1 MPTETQEYTESSG
14 SPPEV
19 FGNLSLRSGRVLSL
33 PALAGLL
40 SRKKKKS
47 QHISNNTVAISVFLN
62 PTTIQFGATVHH
74 GNTNW
79 PESLT
84 LGQWTCSGAS
94 DIITVK
100 GSIESVLLLLWQRD
114 LKSTGKKTQA

>member
-1 MPTETQEYTESSG
+1 MNVTVPGPPAPLEAVCAEVAADQMPTETQEYTESSG

-19 FGNLSLRSGRVLSL
+19 FGNPLSRSGTVLSL
-33 PALAGLL
+33 LELAGLL

-47 QHISNNTVAISVFLN
+47 QHISNNSVAISVFLN
-62 PTTIQFGATVHH
+62 PTTIMFGLHH

-84 LGQWTCSGAS
+84 LAQWT
-94 DIITVK
+94 
-100 GSIESVLLLLWQRD
+100 
-114 LKSTGKKTQA
+114 